1 MSEIYDNV
9 LNRTGKG
16 GFEILLKT
24 SVKTHIHTGN
34 SNLRAI
40 VSGQQLSNNSY
51 FTCTKPTNLVGQKID
66 K

>member
-24 SVKTHIHTGN
+24 SAVKTYIHTGN
-34 SNLRAI
+34 FNLRAI
-40 VSGQQLSNNSY
+40 VGVQQLSN
-51 FTCTKPTNLVGQKID
+51 I
-66 K
+66 

>member
-24 SVKTHIHTGN
+24 SAVKTHRQFQSE
-34 SNLRAI
+34 SN
-40 VSGQQLSNNSY
+40 
-51 FTCTKPTNLVGQKID
+51 C
-66 K
+66 